1 MSYEFTDAMTILD
14 MMFEYEEYMIRR
26 RHGKNTRDGDW
37 PSESEIHDEAESVI
51 NSYSNTE
58 LLRQMQFVL
67 DERKNQR
74 ERREKEKLSVQA
86 G

>member
-14 MMFEYEEYMIRR
+14 MLFEYEEYMIRR
-26 RHGKNTRDGDW
+26 KHSKNTRDGDW